1 MATKTLLY
9 PRLTAQRYRLLDMI
23 AVWWE
28 DHGYAPS
35 ARDLMEGMH
44 YASVSTA
51 HDHLGILRDQGMV
64 EWEAGRSRTVR
75 LTRQGKAALIEQRV
89 L

>member
-1 MATKTLLY
+1 MAAKTLLY
-9 PRLTAQRYRLLDMI
+9 PRLSEQRYRLLDLI
-23 AVWWE
+23 SAFW
-28 DHGYAPS
+28 DDNGYAPT
-35 ARDLMEGMH
+35 ARELMDGMH

-64 EWEAGRSRTVR
+64 EWEYGKPRTLR